1 MHSMGPKSI
10 LRLIRTLGPFLASLV
25 QSSWSL
31 LSNALGGRIA
41 SKTTSTLLAG
51 QQVFHQVKDII
62 TIFGKTQKKD
72 ASNKNIW
79 KKRSIFFYLPYL
91 CDVDLSVT
99 KMMFQ
104 HLILLRWLHSPHKC
118 LPSMNNM
125 RRMMYMQIIMIM
137 MNVYGRILLLMETP
151 LRPPSHSDAP
161 LEATSKRIRSLDQPR
176 PTINVNPATGR
187 GSSPHIEKFQS
198 YLGVGKFDIPEGSNA
213 KTKGQDKQH
222 PSFKY
227 GLDLETWEEFTK
239 SSQTPSWQVWR
250 PWGIREKAQEIQ
262 KYNDCPH
269 LLSRGGYDLL
279 EKKLMEEKRKTRQQH
294 AEFTE
299 DSVGQHQS
307 LCPHKKRL
315 RTYLGIIARD
325 KVDVTYDTWKEVPVA
340 QKDLIWEDIQTEFE
354 IPEAFDSRTKKKVL
368 QIVGERWRKFKS
380 DLTRKWALAADKDG
394 VEDTQ
399 EEMGLVLSDPQRPL
413 VRVMIFINAIQ
424 KQNTAPHM
432 LSRGGYEYLE
442 HMLVAK
448 KTKKRL
454 EEAAQS
460 GSTEG
465 VIDPPS
471 PIKRYVKWKM
481 AHTKK
486 TGIVIIF
493 VYSVNA
499 LDKYMC
505 FVQDSLEEPTSNGS
519 FDLLTAAIRQPKH
532 PGRVP
537 AAGANVT
544 IKQYFGLAPRNSHSS
559 SFMPPEELEQLTQ
572 QIRDQLE
579 ELITEKIQSQ
589 GFAMPPEPEVGP
601 SATHVSTKGSCVDPS
616 PTDPEMGDSVKYG
629 LYIEDN
635 PSLLVALG
643 RLYEG
648 STAVHNIPLLH
659 GQVKVG
665 VEEVKDAEA
674 PVPVPT
680 DEVIF
685 VGQALNT
692 FHAWPTHLV
701 KRPSEQATVSQQNLQ
716 ICGIL
721 PCSGCLIKTSRCTL
735 STKIS
740 LKLHMVV
747 NVSAYLLYSC
757 GFCKSIYIIRSGK
770 SQFEL
775 ESYMK
780 SWMQSSKYDVYLGAY
795 LNGVLKGLDD
805 TPQPKSKDGA
815 RWIIVKCYRQKGTT
829 ECGYY
834 IMHWMSTIILGTFK
848 NNWET
853 YFNDVRPLEAE
864 RLKVLRIQRA

>member
-1 MHSMGPKSI
+1 MT
-10 LRLIRTLGPFLASLV
+10 TLPV
-25 QSSWSL
+25 
-31 LSNALGGRIA
+31 
-41 SKTTSTLLAG
+41 
-51 QQVFHQVKDII
+51 
-62 TIFGKTQKKD
+62 
-72 ASNKNIW
+72 
-79 KKRSIFFYLPYL
+79 
-91 CDVDLSVT
+91 
-99 KMMFQ
+99 
-104 HLILLRWLHSPHKC
+104 SP
-118 LPSMNNM
+118 
-125 RRMMYMQIIMIM
+125 
-137 MNVYGRILLLMETP
+137 
-151 LRPPSHSDAP
+151 PPP
-161 LEATSKRIRSLDQPR
+161 P
-176 PTINVNPATGR
+176 
-187 GSSPHIEKFQS
+187 
-198 YLGVGKFDIPEGSNA
+198 
-213 KTKGQDKQH
+213 
-222 PSFKY
+222 
-227 GLDLETWEEFTK
+227 
-239 SSQTPSWQVWR
+239 
-250 PWGIREKAQEIQ
+250 
-262 KYNDCPH
+262 
-269 LLSRGGYDLL
+269 
-279 EKKLMEEKRKTRQQH
+279 
-294 AEFTE
+294 
-299 DSVGQHQS
+299 
-307 LCPHKKRL
+307 
-315 RTYLGIIARD
+315 
-325 KVDVTYDTWKEVPVA
+325 VDVTYDTWKEVPVA

-380 DLTRKWALAADKDG
+380 DLTRKWALAADKD
-394 VEDTQ
+394 
-399 EEMGLVLSDPQRPL
+399 
-413 VRVMIFINAIQ
+413 
-424 KQNTAPHM
+424 
-432 LSRGGYEYLE
+432 E

-471 PIKRYVKWKM
+471 PIKRY
-481 AHTKK
+481 
-486 TGIVIIF
+486 
-493 VYSVNA
+493 
-499 LDKYMC
+499 
-505 FVQDSLEEPTSNGS
+505 
-519 FDLLTAAIRQPKH
+519 DLLTAAIGQPKH

-579 ELITEKIQSQ
+579 ELITEK

-635 PSLLVALG
+635 PSLLV
-643 RLYEG
+643 
-648 STAVHNIPLLH
+648 
-659 GQVKVG
+659 
-665 VEEVKDAEA
+665 KDAEA

-701 KRPSEQATVSQQNLQ
+701 KRPSEQAAVSQQNLQ

-721 PCSGCLIKTSRCTL
+721 PCSGPDNY
-735 STKIS
+735 
-740 LKLHMVV
+740 LK
-747 NVSAYLLYSC
+747 
-757 GFCKSIYIIRSGK
+757 GIINS
-770 SQFEL
+770 
-775 ESYMK
+775 
-780 SWMQSSKYDVYLGAY
+780 
-795 LNGVLKGLDD
+795 VLKGLDD